1 MKKSIPDGSK
11 LLSIILY
18 LDATNI
24 DTLGKKNLHPI
35 YMSIG
40 NIKNWRRNKLDAKQ
54 LLGYLPILQAS
65 SDTEKKSV
73 NFKNAICEVFYKSL
87 KILLEPLLSNTSI
100 NLTLNNE
107 GIQFYPRISVV
118 IADWPEAATYCL
130 TYKSLMLSLSFL
142 FNCKR

>member
-1 MKKSIPDGSK
+1 MVGKCGKIIPDGLK

-18 LDATNI
+18 SDATNV

-40 NIKNWRRNKLDAKQ
+40 NIKNWRRNKPDAKQ

-73 NFKNAICEVFYKSL
+73 NFKNAIREVFHKSL
-87 KILLEPLLSNTSI
+87 KILLESLLSNTSI

-107 GIQFYPRISVV
+107 GIQFYP
-118 IADWPEAATYCL
+118 
-130 TYKSLMLSLSFL
+130 
-142 FNCKR
+142 